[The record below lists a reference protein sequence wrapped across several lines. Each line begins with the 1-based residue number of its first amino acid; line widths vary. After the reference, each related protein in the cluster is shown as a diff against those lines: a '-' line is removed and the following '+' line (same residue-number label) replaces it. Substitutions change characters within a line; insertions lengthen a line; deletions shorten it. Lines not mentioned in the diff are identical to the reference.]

1 MSKILNIIK
10 KIIPQ
15 FLFKKMQPGYH
26 LFLNWLAGVWYRFP
40 SEKLLVVGVTGT
52 TGKTTTV
59 FMIAEMLRRVGIK
72 VGYTST
78 AMFSDGKKDWL
89 NDKKMTMLGR
99 FFTQR
104 MLRQMV
110 KNECQ
115 VAIIETT
122 SEGIVQYRHRFINY
136 DTLLFTGLYPEHIDS
151 HGSLEN
157 YKKAKLRLFEH
168 LEDSKVKNIQDTRH
182 KIQTSSKLQDSNSRQ
197 LFTKEMNVDLKLSN
211 LDLNQN
217 SKFKIQNSTKTII
230 VNLDDKHAE
239 EFLNFKVDRKIGFY
253 QDVKLKIK
261 NSKLDLVKYK
271 FLEMNKIGTKFKFI
285 DTEVQLKILGKFNA
299 LNATGAG
306 CVGLALGLNN
316 KQIKNGLEAI
326 KNLPG
331 RLEKIDEGQ
340 NFTVM
345 VDYAFEPVAVTKL
358 YETIQVLKPNKIIH
372 VLGSTGGGR
381 DMARREKLGE
391 LAGEKADTVIVAN
404 EDPYDDDPMEIIK
417 MVAEGS
423 KKAGKI
429 KGQNLFLIEDRK
441 RAIEKAVSLAGEND
455 LVLVTGKGSEQAMA
469 VAGGKLI
476 PWDDRTIVSR
486 ALKTSNLRNDNNG

>member
-1 MSKILNIIK
+1 M
-10 KIIPQ
+10 
-15 FLFKKMQPGYH
+15 
-26 LFLNWLAGVWYRFP
+26 
-40 SEKLLVVGVTGT
+40 
-52 TGKTTTV
+52 
-59 FMIAEMLRRVGIK
+59 
-72 VGYTST
+72 
-78 AMFSDGKKDWL
+78 
-89 NDKKMTMLGR
+89 
-99 FFTQR
+99 
-104 MLRQMV
+104 
-110 KNECQ
+110 
-115 VAIIETT
+115 
-122 SEGIVQYRHRFINY
+122 
-136 DTLLFTGLYPEHIDS
+136 
-151 HGSLEN
+151 
-157 YKKAKLRLFEH
+157 
-168 LEDSKVKNIQDTRH
+168 
-182 KIQTSSKLQDSNSRQ
+182 
-197 LFTKEMNVDLKLSN
+197 
-211 LDLNQN
+211 
-217 SKFKIQNSTKTII
+217 
-230 VNLDDKHAE
+230 
-239 EFLNFKVDRKIGFY
+239 NFKVDRKIGFY